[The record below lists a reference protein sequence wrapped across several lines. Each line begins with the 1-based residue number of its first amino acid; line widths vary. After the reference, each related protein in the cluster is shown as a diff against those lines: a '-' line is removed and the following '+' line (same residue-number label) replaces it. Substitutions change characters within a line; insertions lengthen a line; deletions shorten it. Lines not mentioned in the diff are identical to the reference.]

1 MMINDKGLKKIIS
14 KKSIFIVEDD
24 KSIQSLY
31 KKFLDLYGF
40 QVAGTAN
47 NGEEAIQKFK
57 SFEKKP
63 DIILMDHRMPVKD
76 GLEATKEIL
85 SIDKSTNII
94 FASADKTI
102 KDEAKKLGILG
113 FLEKPFSLEV
123 LIDYIKNTANQKPM

>member
-1 MMINDKGLKKIIS
+1 MMINDKGLRKITS
-14 KKSIFIVEDD
+14 NTSIFIVEDD
-24 KSIQSLY
+24 KSIQTLY

-40 QVAGTAN
+40 QVTGTAS
-47 NGEEAIQKFK
+47 NGEEAVQRFK

-85 SIDKSTNII
+85 SIDENTNII

-123 LIDYIKNTANQKPM
+123 LIDYIKNTAKQKPT